1 MSVFSRYFL
10 IFSALLVS
18 WSVSAQDEEP
28 RQPRTGSSVIDDSTK
43 NVYGPSTTLYLYESD
58 FFYNNLKLNRIDT
71 SAWDFHRFNYV
82 QRYNNFYQD
91 LGNIGTAIRPVFNEV
106 SESIGATPGFTAYD
120 LYWNSEPIK
129 YYNTKSPYA
138 SVKWVLGG
146 KGRSYA
152 RFAFSRNVNERWN
165 VGFNYRILMID
176 KITARSAKG
185 DRTTKSNYFD
195 FYTSYHTKDSA
206 YSVFFN
212 FKRDFIQVDENGGV
226 NVGDDYLFSDLFDKQ
241 QATTW
246 LMDAESNDKR
256 RNVHLFHQY
265 KIGKGLQIYHTSDL
279 YQQVNKFEDAD
290 PTNTYYDYTVVDST
304 VTRDQTKFKSF
315 RNELG
320 VKGSLLKLFYNGYA
334 AFRKYSMDYKYFYE
348 DNFYLPTSE
357 TELYVGGRIALQL
370 DSLVTVKGWAE
381 WMLDDRYVIQ
391 GSIKTKWFEAAVKRS
406 VSTPAFVPQAYRGS
420 HDLWMNNFNNVDGTE
435 VRGNLIYESKRFSV
449 YPGLRF
455 STFRN
460 YIFFKETGSL
470 SGQRVLPQQTSGYQT
485 WTSPELTASLTLFGH
500 LTLKAQGIYTHMLE
514 NSNDAIQVPEIFVNS
529 QLAYSDIWFNGN
541 FDFQV
546 GIDTHWKSE
555 YYAPAYDITSQQFYV
570 QKEYL
575 APSFPIMDVFL
586 NVRIKRARIFLK
598 YNNALMTFTDYGNV
612 PTPFYPGVRNIV
624 DFGFD
629 WSFFD

>member
-10 IFSALLVS
+10 IFSALLAS
-18 WSVSAQDEEP
+18 WSVSAQDEPAP
-28 RQPRTGSSVIDDSTK
+28 RRGSSIIDDSTK
-43 NVYGPSTTLYLYESD
+43 NVYGPNTTLYSYESD
-58 FFYNNLKLNRIDT
+58 FFQNNLRLHRIDT

-106 SESIGATPGFTAYD
+106 SETIGATPGFTAYD
-120 LYWNSEPIK
+120 LYWNSETIK

-138 SVKWVLGG
+138 NVKWVLGG

-152 RFAFSRNVNERWN
+152 RIAFSRNINPRWN

-176 KITARSAKG
+176 KITARRAKG

-195 FYTSYHTKDSA
+195 IYTSYHTKDSA
-206 YSVFFN
+206 YSMFFS

-226 NVGDDYLFSDLFDKQ
+226 SVGEDYQFSDLFEKQ
-241 QATTW
+241 RISTW
-246 LMDAESNDKR
+246 LTEAESNDKR

-265 KIGKGLQIYHTSDL
+265 KIGKGLQVYHTGDL
-279 YQQVNKFEDAD
+279 YRQVNRFVDGA
-290 PTNTYYDYTVVDST
+290 PTSTYYDYTVVDSAKT
-304 VTRDQTKFKSF
+304 NDETKFRSF

-320 VKGSLLKLFYNGYA
+320 VKGSLLKLFYNGYV

-357 TELYVGGRIALQL
+357 TERYVGGRIALQL

-381 WMLDDRYVIQ
+381 WMLDDRYVIH

-406 VSTPAFVPQAYRGS
+406 VSTPAFLPQAYRSS
-420 HDLWMNNFNNVDGTE
+420 HDLWMNDFNNVDGTE
-435 VRGNLIYESKRFSV
+435 VKGNLIYESKRFSV
-449 YPGLRF
+449 YPGIRF

-460 YIFFKETGSL
+460 YIFFKDTGL
-470 SGQRVLPQQTSGYQT
+470 ASGQRVLPQQTSGFQT

-500 LTLKAQGIYTHMLE
+500 LTLKAQGIYTRMLE
-514 NSNDAIQVPEIFVNS
+514 NSGDAIQVPEFFVNS
-529 QLAYSDIWFNGN
+529 QLAYADIWFNGN

-555 YYAPAYDITSQQFYV
+555 YYAPAYDITTQQFYV
-570 QKEYL
+570 QKDHI
-575 APSFPIMDVFL
+575 APSFPVMDVFL

-598 YNNALMTFTDYGNV
+598 YNNALMTFTNYGNV
-612 PTPFYPGVRNIV
+612 PTPFYPGIRNLV